1 MHLAVVGGG
10 VYGLACADA
19 ALLLGHQVTLF
30 EPAAVLGEQS
40 SSRGKLRIYRTA
52 AFEGE
57 PLARLMTEALVLW
70 RGLGPDIVHQVGGLY
85 IGSPESALITGSER
99 VASSNAV
106 GLETGVGDQPGF
118 RVPSGHRWAFEKT
131 AGSLASDVAVF
142 ALRER
147 AVANGLQVEVAS
159 ASGVLTGF
167 DRVIYAAGPAM
178 ATMFP
183 FLPLT
188 VSYQLV
194 RWYEASSEHDAMPI
208 FAQDA
213 GEIFIYGFPRTPFED
228 GVKVGSHFAG
238 PGTREEAL
246 LLAPKLDAAADA
258 LLPGLGTAYRSEV
271 CRYTNTPDGQF
282 WIDWHPE
289 DKNVVLISAC
299 SGHGFKYAIRL
310 AELAVEM
317 AVSGERPAQLEPF
330 SSRKLS

>member
-19 ALLLGHQVTLF
+19 ALRLGHQVTLF
-30 EPAAVLGEQS
+30 EPLPVLGEQS

-70 RGLGPDIVHQVGGLY
+70 RGLGLDIVHPVGGLY

-106 GLETGVGDQPGF
+106 GLETGVGDRPGF

-131 AGSLASDVAVF
+131 AGYLASDVAVL
-142 ALRER
+142 ALYER
-147 AVANGLQVEVAS
+147 AVANGLRVEVAS
-159 ASGVLTGF
+159 APGVLTGF

-178 ATMFP
+178 ATLFP

-194 RWYEASSEHDAMPI
+194 RWYAASAEHEAMPI

-213 GEIFIYGFPRTPFED
+213 GEIFIYGFPRTPFEE

-238 PGTREEAL
+238 PGTREEAML
-246 LLAPKLDAAADA
+246 FAPKLDAAAHA
-258 LLPGLGTAYRSEV
+258 LLPGLGQAYRSEV
-271 CRYTNTPDGQF
+271 CRYTNTSDGQF

-289 DKNVVLISAC
+289 DRNVLLISAC

-310 AELAVEM
+310 AELAVKM
-317 AVSGERPAQLEPF
+317 AVSGERPAHLEPF
-330 SSRKLS
+330 AARA

>member
-30 EPAAVLGEQS
+30 EPSPVLGEQS

-52 AFEGE
+52 AFEGK

-70 RGLGPDIVHQVGGLY
+70 RSLGPEIVHPVGGLY

-106 GLETGVGDQPGF
+106 GLETGIGDRPGF

-131 AGSLASDVAVF
+131 AGYLASDVAVN
-142 ALRER
+142 ALYNR
-147 AVANGLQVEVAS
+147 AVANGLRVEVAS
-159 ASGVLTGF
+159 ASAGLTGF

-178 ATMFP
+178 ATLFP

-194 RWYEASSEHDAMPI
+194 RWYEASSQHDTMPI
-208 FAQDA
+208 FAHDA
-213 GEIFIYGFPRTPFED
+213 GEMFIYGFPRTQFED
-228 GVKVGSHFAG
+228 GVKVGSHFGG

-246 LLAPKLDAAADA
+246 LLAPKLDAAARA
-258 LLPGLGTAYRSEV
+258 LLSGLGPAYRSEV
-271 CRYTNTPDGQF
+271 CRYTNTPEGQF

-289 DKNVVLISAC
+289 DRNVLLISAC

-310 AELAVEM
+310 AELAVQM
-317 AVSGERPAQLEPF
+317 SVSGERPAQLGPF
-330 SSRKLS
+330 AAR